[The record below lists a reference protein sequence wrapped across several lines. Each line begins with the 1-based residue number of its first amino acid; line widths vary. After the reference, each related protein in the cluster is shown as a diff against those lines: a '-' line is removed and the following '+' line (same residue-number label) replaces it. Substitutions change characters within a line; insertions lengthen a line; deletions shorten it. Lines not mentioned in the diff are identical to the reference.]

1 MNCRDHAISS
11 SNRNQETDSTAD
23 SNDADDDND
32 DQEHVSVR
40 ISSFGQNRNRSGTN
54 SSSEGNVQQN
64 YSPKNSNLIVGPGT
78 RGTTAIYANVCS
90 NIQKPPSGEEKR
102 SLGDYNNRCSGGY
115 DNVDLPAPSKAEE
128 EVCYFSSSEDEEDGI
143 NRDNFVH
150 EVMDKNEIKTIDPAP
165 MVSPEDSQE
174 KSLVEIKKRLSQSTK
189 VKPFEYVGFSKLP
202 YQVYRRSVQSGF
214 EFNLM
219 ILGESGLG
227 KSSLINS
234 MFWTDLIDKDTEDE
248 NDNSDEPIKSRQVLL
263 QEGDVKLKLN
273 ILSLPGYG
281 DNIDNSQC
289 WKPVR

>member
-1 MNCRDHAISS
+1 MA
-11 SNRNQETDSTAD
+11 
-23 SNDADDDND
+23 
-32 DQEHVSVR
+32 
-40 ISSFGQNRNRSGTN
+40 SG
-54 SSSEGNVQQN
+54 G
-64 YSPKNSNLIVGPGT
+64 

-90 NIQKPPSGEEKR
+90 NIQKPPCKEEK
-102 SLGDYNNRCSGGY
+102 SGSEGNDKRCSGGY
-115 DNVDLPAPSKAEE
+115 DNVDVSTPSKAEE
-128 EVCYFSSSEDEEDGI
+128 EICYFSSSEEEEDSI
-143 NRDNFVH
+143 NRSSFVQ
-150 EVMDKNEIKTIDPAP
+150 EVMDKNEIKCNDPKP
-165 MVSPEDSQE
+165 MTCNDYSQE
-174 KSLVEIKKRLSQSTK
+174 KSLAEFKKRLSQSTK

-234 MFWTDLIDKDTEDE
+234 MFWTDLLDKDTEDE
-248 NDNSDEPIKSRQVLL
+248 NNNGDEQIKSRQVLL